1 MKAIVLN
8 EYGSAENLTLSEVAK
23 PIVKEKEILVKI
35 HAAAINAGDCFSM
48 RGSPWVV
55 RFMVGFPKPRKDYIL
70 GWDMAGTVEEA
81 GAQVTRFKPGD
92 EVYASSSGTFAE
104 YAVVEEDKAALKPET
119 LSFEEA
125 AAVPTAGLTALHAL
139 RNTGKDLAGKKV
151 LINGASGGVGTFAVQ
166 LGKVLEAE
174 VTGVCSTKNLE
185 MVNALGAD
193 HVIDYTKEDFTENQG
208 EYDFI
213 LDNVANRSFSDLK
226 RALAPKGIIQPNSG
240 HGGMRY
246 VVKVF
251 FLGLFSSKIGSMFVA
266 NPDTLNM
273 NELKDLI
280 EAGKLRPVIEKD
292 YSLEKATEALAYQET
307 GHVAGKLVIK
317 VR

>member
-81 GAQVTRFKPGD
+81 GAQATRFKPGD

-104 YAVVEEDKAALKPET
+104 YAVVEEDKAALKPGT

-151 LINGASGGVGTFAVQ
+151 LINGAAGGVGSFAVQ
-166 LGKVLEAE
+166 IGKMLGAE
-174 VTGVCSTKNLE
+174 VTGVCSTKNVE
-185 MVNALGAD
+185 MIRSLGAD
-193 HVIDYTKEDFTENQG
+193 HVIDYTREDFSKNEG

-226 RALAPKGIIQPNSG
+226 RALSPNGIIQPNSG

-251 FLGLFSSKIGSMFVA
+251 FLGFFSSKIASMFVS
-266 NPDTLNM
+266 NPNTKDL
-273 NELKDLI
+273 NELKELI
-280 EAGKLRPVIEKD
+280 EAGKLRPVIERE
-292 YSLEKATEALAYQET
+292 YSLEKAPEALAYQET

>member
-8 EYGSAENLTLSEVAK
+8 EYGSAENLLLTEVPK

-35 HAAAINAGDCFSM
+35 HATAINAGDSFSM

-55 RFMVGFPKPRKDYIL
+55 RFMAGFPKPKKNYIL
-70 GWDMAGTVEEA
+70 GWDMAGTVEET

-104 YAVVEEDKAALKPET
+104 YAVVEEDKAEFKPST
-119 LSFEEA
+119 LSFEQA
-125 AAVPTAGLTALHAL
+125 AAVPTAGVTALHAL

-151 LINGASGGVGTFAVQ
+151 LINGASGGVGSFAVQ
-166 LGKVLEAE
+166 IGKMLGAE
-174 VTGVCSTKNLE
+174 VTGVCSTKNVE
-185 MVNALGAD
+185 MVRSLGAD
-193 HVIDYTKEDFTENQG
+193 HVIDYTREDFSKNEG

-213 LDNVANRSFSDLK
+213 LDNVANRSLSDLK
-226 RALAPKGIIQPNSG
+226 RALSPNGIIQPNSG
-240 HGGMRY
+240 HGGMGY

-251 FLGLFSSKIGSMFVA
+251 FLGFFSSKIGSMFVS
-266 NPDTLNM
+266 NPNGKDL
-273 NELKDLI
+273 NELKGLI
-280 EAGKLRPVIEKD
+280 EAGKLRPVIEKE
-292 YSLEKATEALAYQET
+292 YSLEKAPEALAYQDT
-307 GHVAGKLVIK
+307 GHVAGKLVIN

>member
-8 EYGSAENLTLSEVAK
+8 EYGPAEKLTLKEVADPK
-23 PIVKEKEILVKI
+23 VKEREILVKI
-35 HAAAINAGDCFSM
+35 HAACVNAGDCFMM
-48 RGSPWVV
+48 RGDPWVA
-55 RFMVGFPKPRKDYIL
+55 RFMAGFPKPKKNYIL
-70 GWDMAGTVEEA
+70 GWDMAGTVEEV

-104 YAVVEEDKAALKPET
+104 YAVVEEDKAEFKPST

-125 AAVPTAGLTALHAL
+125 SAVPTAGVTALQGL

-166 LGKVLEAE
+166 LGKVLGAE

-185 MVNALGAD
+185 MVKSLGAD
-193 HVIDYTKEDFTENQG
+193 CVIDYTREDFATNRG

-213 LDNVANRSFSDLK
+213 LDNVANRSVSDLK
-226 RALAPKGIIQPNSG
+226 RALSPNGIIQPNSG
-240 HGGMRY
+240 NSGMGY
-246 VVKVF
+246 IAKLF
-251 FLGLFSSKIGSMFVA
+251 FLGLFTSKIGGMFVGSP
-266 NPDTLNM
+266 NTKDL
-273 NELKDLI
+273 NELKELI
-280 EAGKLRPVIEKD
+280 EGGKVRPVIEKE
-292 YSLEKATEALAYQET
+292 YSLEETPEALAYQET

-317 VR
+317 V